1 MAIGDEQLID
11 AGLRTGLIEASQIDT
26 LRQKARKQRS
36 SALAMVLAHYRVPV
50 SALYRAVAQQQGVDF
65 VELSVCRVDT
75 ETVKKLPASLLRR
88 KLLLPVTRG
97 EQRFLVVANPMERA
111 SIEQVQRLMGQSLPL
126 AMADVESLRREVE
139 RSIPASTLSQAAVN
153 PSSQEQPDVVALLDA
168 VLREAYLHRASDI
181 HFLSEENGLRVR
193 FRVDGKLRDHP
204 IATDKNTANGLIS
217 RVKVLSDLDIA
228 EQRQPQDGGFS
239 YQLPAPFDKEFSIRV
254 ATAPTRLGERIT
266 MRVLGEQSAT
276 ITLTDLGML
285 PDELEQFRKA
295 IHTPFGMILLTG
307 PTGSGKS
314 TTLFAALQEIN
325 APDVNIMTVENPIEY
340 VMEGVSQLQTGP
352 KVSFAGALRSFLRHD
367 PDVLMVGEIR
377 DHETAD
383 VAVKAAMTGHL
394 VFSTLH
400 TNNAVSAVTRLIDIG
415 CESFLIGS
423 TMTAVIAQ
431 RLVRRLCSHCKK
443 PRKATETELAEMG
456 MAAESETTIYDSV
469 GCALC
474 QGTGFSGRLGLYETL
489 WFNEKLARLVARGA
503 DEETIEQE
511 AGEASLQFLWQD
523 GVKKIQL
530 GWTTLNEVRNV
541 AVRKYHQNAELV

>member
-1 MAIGDEQLID
+1 LAQSPIQPSVQELPDFVALID
-11 AGLRTGLIEASQIDT
+11 S
-26 LRQKARKQRS
+26 
-36 SALAMVLAHYRVPV
+36 
-50 SALYRAVAQQQGVDF
+50 
-65 VELSVCRVDT
+65 
-75 ETVKKLPASLLRR
+75 
-88 KLLLPVTRG
+88 
-97 EQRFLVVANPMERA
+97 
-111 SIEQVQRLMGQSLPL
+111 
-126 AMADVESLRREVE
+126 
-139 RSIPASTLSQAAVN
+139 
-153 PSSQEQPDVVALLDA
+153 

-181 HFLSEENGLRVR
+181 HFLSEENGLRIR
-193 FRVDGKLRDHP
+193 FRVDGKLSDHP
-204 IATDKNTANGLIS
+204 ISTDKNTANGLIS

-239 YQLPAPFDKEFSIRV
+239 YQLPAPFNKELNIRV

-285 PDELEQFRKA
+285 PAELEQFRKA
-295 IHTPFGMILLTG
+295 IHKPFGMILLTG

-383 VAVKAAMTGHL
+383 VAVKAAMTGHM

-431 RLVRRLCSHCKK
+431 RLVRRLCPHCKK
-443 PRKATETELAEMG
+443 PRHATAAERDEMG
-456 MAAESETTIYDSV
+456 LLPEQVIEIYDAM

-489 WFNEKLARLVARGA
+489 WFNERLARLVARGA
-503 DEETIEQE
+503 DEEVIEQE
-511 AGEASLQFLWQD
+511 AGEENLRFLWED
-523 GVKKIQL
+523 GVEKVQL
-530 GWTTLNEVRNV
+530 GWTTLNEVRTV
-541 AVRKYHQNAELV
+541 ATRKYHKAVEVA